1 MIVAEAILR
10 YLKAQGVEHLFG
22 IPAGIISPIYD
33 SMIDVGIK
41 PVITKNEAGS
51 AYMAARYSSTTGKL
65 SVCAGAG
72 AVGVSNMMNGI
83 ADAKR
88 AKAPMLVIAGAINRW
103 QMGKGAIQEL
113 DGEQM
118 VKVVTKY
125 SATVLRE
132 EDVLPELDRAVRA
145 ALTPPC
151 GPVYLSI
158 PIDIQRAILPQLEL
172 PTPPALDPSIAAE
185 PQPEALERAAALI
198 RNAGKGL
205 IMVGRGGR
213 GFGPLIEELSSRLG
227 WPVITTPAGKGV
239 ISIDYPLNLG
249 NYGFASTD
257 AASRYVN
264 GSEPECLLV
273 LGTSLGEAST
283 CNFNEVLVKGRSVIH
298 IDLDPSEIGKVFQTD
313 APVCGDLRYALPYL
327 LDNCGPERMPQQ
339 VERPVND
346 AYERNH
352 TGLSLRLFL
361 EGLSHVLPVETR
373 YACDIGE
380 FTNFA
385 LKYLSVPDE
394 GDFEINLDYGAMGSA
409 IAGAAGLA
417 IAEPG
422 KPIAVLAG
430 DGCFFMNG
438 MDILTAKEYRLP
450 VIYIIINNAMLSYVE
465 RGQQFL
471 FKRTL
476 PDYKQERISIAAMME
491 AAGVRSMTI
500 ENMDELFRIQDFTC
514 NLDGPCVI
522 EVVTDGSEPA
532 PILDRLKALISQ

>member
-33 SMIDVGIK
+33 SLIDVGIK
-41 PVITKNEAGS
+41 PIITKNEAGS

-172 PTPPALDPSIAAE
+172 PTPPALDTPIAAE
-185 PQPEALERAAALI
+185 PEPEALERAAALI
-198 RNAGKGL
+198 RKADKGL

-213 GFGPLIEELSSRLG
+213 GFGTLIEELSSRLG
-227 WPVITTPAGKGV
+227 WPIITTPAGKGV
-239 ISIDYPLNLG
+239 VSIDYPLNLG
-249 NYGFASTD
+249 NYGFSSTD
-257 AASRYVN
+257 AAQRYVN

-298 IDLDPSEIGKVFQTD
+298 VDLDPSEIGKVFKTD
-313 APVCGDLRYALPYL
+313 APVCGDLRYVLPYL

-361 EGLSHVLPVETR
+361 EGLSDVLPVETR

-385 LKYLSVPDE
+385 LKYLSVPHE

-422 KPIAVLAG
+422 KPVAVLAG

-476 PDYKQERISIAAMME
+476 PDYKQERISIAAMMG

-500 ENMDELFRIQDFTC
+500 DNIDEMARIQEFTC
-514 NLDGPCVI
+514 NLAGPCVI

-532 PILDRLKALISQ
+532 PILDRLKALVSQ